1 MILELILIVAILGIF
16 VIIVRRLPEALS
28 EGKTT
33 PSAAPIE
40 TTKAPS
46 AQPVG
51 QALNGLKDFWAKIS
65 PIDAKKT
72 STALV
77 APAPTTTT
85 LTTSSE
91 ITEATLVAEGDT
103 YMEQGKIKEAER
115 CYLRAVSKSPKEP
128 KLYNRLG
135 ANYLKARNY
144 SDALQAF
151 EAARD
156 LDGSKASR
164 HYNVALAAWQLG
176 NLGKA
181 RDAIK
186 QAMTLDAS
194 AQKYKDLSAQIENG
208 TA

>member
-1 MILELILIVAILGIF
+1 MILELILIVAIVGIF

-28 EGKTT
+28 EGT
-33 PSAAPIE
+33 PAVALPLSHTPAPGVGSSALE
-40 TTKAPS
+40 W
-46 AQPVG
+46 
-51 QALNGLKDFWAKIS
+51 LKQVWAKIS
-65 PIDAKKT
+65 PIQSKP
-72 STALV
+72 TALV
-77 APAPTTTT
+77 TMPTPTTS
-85 LTTSSE
+85 LVSSTE
-91 ITEATLVAEGDT
+91 ISETTLVAEGDA

-115 CYLRAVSKSPKEP
+115 CYLRAVAKSPKEP

-135 ANYLKARNY
+135 ATYLKARNY

-181 RDAIK
+181 REAIA
-186 QAMTLDAS
+186 QAITLDPS
-194 AQKYKDLSAQIENG
+194 AQKYQDLSVQIENG
-208 TA
+208 AA